1 MEGLRYNRTF
11 KKGLATIIFCILLFT
26 FVVVFFV
33 ISKIQYDDLISEM
46 NSLEA
51 TIVDVNWNRHVR
63 GPDEQEIYI
72 KYDVEGVTYT
82 RKLETNTAISF
93 SAGRGAKYSVGD
105 KIEIY
110 YSPQN
115 PEIIA
120 TPRSV
125 GVGAFYAI
133 VCFLGLALVLFA
145 LFCLMKHHRD
155 YLVTQEEYEKEKEER
170 KNSKSKKKK
179 ARFNSTKEQNS
190 KTRKIGKVVFIILGI
205 IVGIFILYVLLGA
218 LLITL
223 GY

>member
-11 KKGLATIIFCILLFT
+11 KKRLATIIFCILLFT

-51 TIVDVNWNRHVR
+51 TIVDVNWNTHVR

-120 TPRSV
+120 TPRSM
-125 GVGAFYAI
+125 GVGAFLI
-133 VCFLGLALVLFA
+133 FLG
-145 LFCLMKHHRD
+145 
-155 YLVTQEEYEKEKEER
+155 Y
-170 KNSKSKKKK
+170 
-179 ARFNSTKEQNS
+179 
-190 KTRKIGKVVFIILGI
+190 
-205 IVGIFILYVLLGA
+205 
-218 LLITL
+218 
-223 GY
+223 